1 MSPILLTNVYT
12 YLDYRKFLQD
22 LYLEKKSKGKFFS
35 YRYLAQKTGLK
46 SAGFFTWVLQGKR
59 NLSPHL
65 VLRFAQ
71 AFKLN
76 KQEAEYFELLVSYNQ
91 AKSHE
96 EKKHYFDR
104 LICLKRTSA
113 KIVDADQYE
122 FYERWYY
129 SAIREWI
136 GIQPFKD
143 DYAKLARSLV
153 PAIPVAEAR
162 RAVELLNRL
171 SLIVKN
177 ADGCF
182 VRKDSTISTGQAWRS
197 LAIAN
202 FQSQSFDLGK
212 QALDRF
218 AKGERDTST
227 MTLSCSQA
235 TFDAMRERL
244 KALRQEFAEM
254 AKNDAAADRILQC
267 NFQVFP
273 LSKTL
278 GPGGSEKAG

>member
-1 MSPILLTNVYT
+1 MSPIILTDIYA

-22 LYLEKKSKGKFFS
+22 LYAEKKAKGKFFS

-65 VLRFAQ
+65 VLKFAQ

-76 KQEAEYFELLVSYNQ
+76 RQETGYFELLVSYNQ
-91 AKSHE
+91 ARSHE
-96 EKKHYFDR
+96 ERKHFFDR

-113 KIVDADQYE
+113 KLVDSDQYE
-122 FYERWYY
+122 FYEKWYY
-129 SAIREWI
+129 SAVRELI

-143 DYAKLARSLV
+143 DFAKLARTVV
-153 PAIPVAEAR
+153 PAITVSEAKK
-162 RAVELLNRL
+162 AVELLDRL
-171 SLIVKN
+171 SLIVRDE
-177 ADGCF
+177 DGYYQ
-182 VRKDSTISTGQAWRS
+182 RKDSTISTGQSWKS

-202 FQSQSFDLGK
+202 FQIQSFDLGR

-218 AKGERDTST
+218 GKAERDMST

-235 TFDAMRERL
+235 TFDAIRERL
-244 KALRQEFAEM
+244 KALRLEFAEM
-254 AKNDAAADRILQC
+254 AKNDSGADRVLQC

-273 LSKTL
+273 LSKPVA
-278 GPGGSEKAG
+278 PGGSDKS

>member
-1 MSPILLTNVYT
+1 MSPILLTDIYG

-22 LYLEKKSKGKFFS
+22 LYAEKKSKGRFFS

-46 SAGFFTWVLQGKR
+46 SVGFFTWVLQGKR

-65 VLRFAQ
+65 VLKFAQ
-71 AFKLN
+71 VFKLN
-76 KQEAEYFELLVSYNQ
+76 KQETEYFELLVSYNQ

-122 FYERWYY
+122 FYEKWHY

-136 GIQPFKD
+136 GMQPFKD
-143 DYAKLARSLV
+143 DYVKLARSLA
-153 PAIPVAEAR
+153 PAITAAEAR
-162 RAVELLNRL
+162 KAVELLDRL
-171 SLIVKN
+171 SLIVKD
-177 ADGCF
+177 ADGYF
-182 VRKDSTISTGQAWRS
+182 VRKDSTISTGQAWKS
-197 LAIAN
+197 LAITH
-202 FQSQSFDLGK
+202 FQGQACDLAK

-218 AKGERDTST
+218 AKGERDMST

-254 AKNDAAADRILQC
+254 AKNDADPDRVLQC

-273 LSKTL
+273 LSKAHGAAGTEK
-278 GPGGSEKAG
+278 GG